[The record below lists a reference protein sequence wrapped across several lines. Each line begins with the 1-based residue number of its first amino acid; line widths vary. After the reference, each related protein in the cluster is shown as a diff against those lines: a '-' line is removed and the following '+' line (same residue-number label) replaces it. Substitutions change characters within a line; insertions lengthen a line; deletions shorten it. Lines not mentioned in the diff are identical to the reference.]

1 MYDACQSDP
10 IGQCIYYS
18 AMPMDRHLFYRK
30 IINCVLYSAQ
40 DKGRLSVFF
49 KTIPKGRVRIVKCL
63 L

>member
-18 AMPMDRHLFYRK
+18 AMEWHLFYRK
-30 IINCVLYSAQ
+30 IINCVLYSEQ